1 MTGCIINWNN
11 YNFMTL
17 EEYTNKALELL
28 HNEIADKANIGPLED
43 AIRED
48 AKEFYDKGYDWDTL
62 VASVT
67 TGL

>member
-1 MTGCIINWNN
+1 
-11 YNFMTL
+11 MTL
-17 EEYTNKALELL
+17 KEYTNKAFELL

-48 AKEFYDKGYDWDTL
+48 AKDFYDKGYNYDTL

>member
-1 MTGCIINWNN
+1 
-11 YNFMTL
+11 MTL

-28 HNEIADKANIGPLED
+28 HKEISDKDNIGPLED

-48 AKEFYDKGYDWDTL
+48 AKWFYDKGWEWDTL

>member
-1 MTGCIINWNN
+1 MKL
-11 YNFMTL
+11 TL

-28 HNEIADKANIGPLED
+28 HNEIADKNNIKPLED

-48 AKEFYDKGYDWDTL
+48 AKDFYDKGYKYDSL

>member
-1 MTGCIINWNN
+1 
-11 YNFMTL
+11 MTL

-28 HNEIADKANIGPLED
+28 HEEIKDKDNIGPLED

-48 AKEFYDKGYDWDTL
+48 AKMFYDKGWNWDTL
-62 VASVT
+62 VVSVT